1 MEEQKIVERIIDLSS
16 KALSESDR
24 DQFVSYLM
32 ARCGLLAQIVG
43 KDIEVEEATLKAWLE
58 KEQEV
63 LARLQEE
70 RKRVLKKMDGLSRRR
85 AAVRQY
91 SPKFPFPPMPVFL
104 DKLG

>member
-1 MEEQKIVERIIDLSS
+1 MDEQKIVDQIIDLSAR
-16 KALSESDR
+16 ALSETDR
-24 DQFVSYLM
+24 KQFVSYLM
-32 ARCGLLAQIVG
+32 ARGGLLAQIVG
-43 KDIEVEEATLKAWLE
+43 KDIEVEEATLKVWLE

-70 RKRVLKKMDGLSRRR
+70 RKRVLRDMDGLSRRR

>member
-1 MEEQKIVERIIDLSS
+1 
-16 KALSESDR
+16 
-24 DQFVSYLM
+24 
-32 ARCGLLAQIVG
+32 LAQIVG
-43 KDIEVEEATLKAWLE
+43 KDIELEEATLKVWLE

-70 RKRVLKKMDGLSRRR
+70 RKRVLRDMDGLSRRR